1 MRVPVIER
9 DDYTIW
15 FQPYEDADGEV
26 ITFIHCEIHNRWT
39 KQVKLAVAA
48 DYAQLRDMTRQAF
61 YTLSEPTDTK
71 HHKFLT
77 IFGFKHHKDVQLGDG
92 SVKHIFISEK

>member
-1 MRVPVIER
+1 MRVPVVER

-15 FQPYEDADGEV
+15 FQPYEDVDGEV
-26 ITFIHCEIHNRWT
+26 ITFIHCEIHTPWT

-48 DYAQLRDMTRQAF
+48 DYSQLRDMTRQAF
-61 YTLSEPTDTK
+61 YTLSAPTDTK